1 MINKL
6 ITVALNE
13 VGYLEKKSKSSLDA
27 KTANA
32 GNANYTKYAR
42 DLSKYN
48 AGIFANGY
56 AWCDTFVD
64 WCFVQAFGAEIAKKL
79 IHGWSA
85 YTPTSAGYYKN
96 AGEWKPKAQKGDQIF
111 FKDAK
116 GTICHTGIVYDVDS
130 TYVYTVEGNTSSES
144 GLVANGGSVAKKK
157 YKLGYARIAGYGR
170 PNYKKYCELID
181 VKDIV
186 NALNQRGIISDAS
199 LWLNKCRKE
208 KRAYEL
214 AYNGA
219 NKTVNRTDIMKLTTA
234 NDIVAEM
241 RVRNLIVPKDTDLW
255 VELCE
260 KDTALYWLA
269 NKLVNMT
276 K

>member
-6 ITVALNE
+6 ITVALDE
-13 VGYLEKKSKSSLDA
+13 VGYLEKKNKSSLDS

-32 GNANYTKYAR
+32 GSANYTKYAR

-64 WCFVQAFGAEIAKKL
+64 WCFVQAFGADVAKKL

-96 AGEWKPKAQKGDQIF
+96 AGEWKTKAEKGDQIF
-111 FKDAK
+111 FKDAN

-130 TYVYTVEGNTSSES
+130 TYVYTVEGNTSSTS

-157 YKLGYARIAGYGR
+157 YKLNYARIAGYGR
-170 PNYKKYCELID
+170 PNYTHVKTEEKKEEPMY
-181 VKDIV
+181 
-186 NALNQRGIISDAS
+186 
-199 LWLNKCRKE
+199 
-208 KRAYEL
+208 
-214 AYNGA
+214 
-219 NKTVNRTDIMKLTTA
+219 
-234 NDIVAEM
+234 
-241 RVRNLIVPKDTDLW
+241 
-255 VELCE
+255 
-260 KDTALYWLA
+260 
-269 NKLVNMT
+269 NKLVDCPQWAQKYIKTAIEKGFVKGDTNGNLNLDDTRIWCLVVMLRIAGIM